1 MKMYNI
7 GKQFN
12 DEPASRYFT
21 DTHERSAEVFRERVL
36 KPLLV
41 THYTNTPIVFILDDD
56 VEGYGSSF
64 LTESFAGLVKYGYI
78 RAVDLQTRFFLAYS
92 NPIFG
97 FYAKRVRSFIDKSI
111 YEYEIYEQS
120 PKSSPKEVSECHLPS
135 NVLHLESFKPDRKYK
150 LV

>member
-21 DTHERSAEVFRERVL
+21 DTRERSAEVFRERVL

-78 RAVDLQTRFFLAYS
+78 RANELQTRFKLAYS
-92 NPIFG
+92 NPLFR
-97 FYAKRVRSFIDKSI
+97 FYADRVRSFINESKFQH
-111 YEYEIYEQS
+111 ERYEQS
-120 PKSSPKEVSECHLPS
+120 QKSSPREVKACQLPQD
-135 NVLHLESFKPDRKYK
+135 VLKLEPFKLDNRYK
-150 LV
+150 IV

>member
-21 DTHERSAEVFRERVL
+21 DTRERSAEVFRERVL

-78 RAVDLQTRFFLAYS
+78 RANELQPRFKLAFS
-92 NPIFG
+92 NPMFQ
-97 FYAKRVRSFIDKSI
+97 FYASRVRSFIDESK
-111 YEYEIYEQS
+111 YQHEKYEQS
-120 PKSSPKEVSECHLPS
+120 EKSSPEKVEKCRLPE
-135 NVLHLESFKPDRKYK
+135 NVLTLAPFKPDTRYK
-150 LV
+150 IV

>member
-1 MKMYNI
+1 MYNI

-21 DTHERSAEVFRERVL
+21 DTRERSAEVFRERVL

-78 RAVDLQTRFFLAYS
+78 QASELQTRFKLAFS
-92 NPIFG
+92 NPMFQ
-97 FYAKRVRSFIDKSI
+97 FYADRVRSFIDKSI
-111 YEYEIYEQS
+111 YEHEKYEQS
-120 PKSSPKEVSECHLPS
+120 EKSSPREVARCRLPE
-135 NVLHLESFKPDRKYK
+135 NVLKLDQFKLNNNYK
-150 LV
+150 IV

>member
-21 DTHERSAEVFRERVL
+21 DTRERSAEVFRERVL

-78 RAVDLQTRFFLAYS
+78 KASELQPRFKLAFS
-92 NPIFG
+92 NPMFQ
-97 FYAKRVRSFIDKSI
+97 FYATRVRSFIDESKYQHEK
-111 YEYEIYEQS
+111 YEESQ
-120 PKSSPKEVSECHLPS
+120 KSSPREVESCELPAD
-135 NVLHLESFKPDRKYK
+135 VLRLEPFRPDIRYK
-150 LV
+150 IV